1 MLRREVVLVLSG
13 GHVLMVVVVVVVL
26 RHRWTLRL
34 WLTGWRTSFG
44 RGPRTVVAVV
54 VVVMRVVLVVGRVGI
69 NTCG

>member
-1 MLRREVVLVLSG
+1 
-13 GHVLMVVVVVVVL
+13 MVVVVVVVL

-44 RGPRTVVAVV
+44 RGPRTVIAVV
-54 VVVMRVVLVVGRVGI
+54 VVVMMVVVVVGRGGI